1 METACV
7 ANIHVVPAKRIEPT
21 NVGAVILTL
30 LSAGFARRVTNKS
43 RAGRLAIIS
52 LEEAEWIDLIR

>member
-30 LSAGFARRVTNKS
+30 LSAVFARRVTNKS
-43 RAGRLAIIS
+43 RTGRLAIIS
-52 LEEAEWIDLIR
+52 LEEAE